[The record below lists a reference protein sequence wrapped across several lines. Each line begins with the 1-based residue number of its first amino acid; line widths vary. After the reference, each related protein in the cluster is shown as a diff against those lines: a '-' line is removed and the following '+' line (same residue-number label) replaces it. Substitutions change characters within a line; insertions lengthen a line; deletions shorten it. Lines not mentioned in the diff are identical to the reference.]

1 MEKYRNEGR
10 RVPGAARAGDPAE
23 EQGDRENRPFPLSP
37 GPGLSEVGFMCGR
50 YTLTQE
56 QEALQAALGVAG
68 LLHPRPRY
76 NVAPTQEA
84 PVILASPSGL
94 QCEVMRWG
102 LIPSWAEDPAMG
114 SRMINARSET
124 AHRKPSF
131 REPFRHR
138 RCLVPADGFYEWSEE
153 GGRKVPFLIRLAS
166 GNPFTFAGLWE
177 RWESPER
184 GEVRTFTILT
194 RDAIPA
200 IHAIHPRMPV
210 LIPSGE
216 RERWLDPETPVP
228 DLQDLLLRPRGEG
241 DELSPGD

>member
-1 MEKYRNEGR
+1 
-10 RVPGAARAGDPAE
+10 
-23 EQGDRENRPFPLSP
+23 
-37 GPGLSEVGFMCGR
+37 MCGR

-94 QCEVMRWG
+94 QGDVMRWG
-102 LIPSWAEDPAMG
+102 LIPSWAEDPGMG

-124 AHRKPSF
+124 AHKKPSF

-138 RCLVPADGFYEWSEE
+138 RCLVPADGFFEWKEE

-166 GNPFTFAGLWE
+166 GSPFTFAGLWE
-177 RWESPER
+177 RWTSPDQ
-184 GEVRTFTILT
+184 GEIRTFTILT

-200 IHAIHPRMPV
+200 LHPIHPRMPV
-210 LIPSGE
+210 LIPPGE
-216 RERWLDPETPVP
+216 RKRWLDPETAEPG
-228 DLQDLLLRPRGEG
+228 LREMLLRHGGGPG
-241 DELSPGD
+241 ELSPGESVQVRPVSTRVNSPRHDDPACLGPLDENAPPLQGSLFP